1 MPGVST
7 GEYPSEYLG
16 LFPATNTL
24 TSTQENLISAPLKMN
39 TEAWNGA
46 NSGVGVVGCSIHSG
60 SGTPQGN
67 LAAGQGSDLLPHR
80 RSRRRPLND
89 LRVHRLGRDRFRDHL
104 GRHRLA

>member
-16 LFPATNTL
+16 LFPATNTV

-46 NSGVGVVGCSIHSG
+46 SSGVGVVGCSIHSG

-67 LAAGQGSDLLPHR
+67 LAAGRGAIY
-80 RSRRRPLND
+80 
-89 LRVHRLGRDRFRDHL
+89 FRIDDPGVAL
-104 GRHRLA
+104 STIYVCTVSGATASATTWVGIA